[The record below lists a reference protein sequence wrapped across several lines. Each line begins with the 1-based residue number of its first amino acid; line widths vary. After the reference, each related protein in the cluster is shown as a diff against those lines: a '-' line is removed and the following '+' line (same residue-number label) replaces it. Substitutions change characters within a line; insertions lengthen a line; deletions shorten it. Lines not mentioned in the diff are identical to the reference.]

1 MAERAALAT
10 RRRQR
15 FTIIGAAAAAVL
27 VIVLVVV
34 LVVANSGGKKANPS
48 ASGSAS
54 ASTSASAA
62 AAGTCVWHPNP
73 DPSAS
78 PAPAAN
84 TNLRDVGTPPTT
96 GNPTSGYRN
105 MTINTNRGQI
115 VVQLDL
121 KKAPCT
127 AASFAYLAGKNF
139 FNGSSCHR
147 LVNKSGTDPQS
158 GEPSD
163 FHVLQCGDPS
173 GTGQGGPKYQ
183 FDNEYVP
190 TDLRPAYPA
199 GVVAMANSGGSNTNG
214 SQFFIVY
221 GDTLLD
227 ANYTIFGTVTK
238 GLDVAQKVAAGGDD
252 GSMEPNPG
260 GGKPKIKLTFTS
272 VTVDAASSSSAAPS
286 TPSPSP
292 TPSPSASK

>member
-1 MAERAALAT
+1 MAERAAQAA

-15 FTIIGAAAAAVL
+15 MTIIGAAAGAAL
-27 VIVLVVV
+27 VIILVVV
-34 LVVANSGGKKANPS
+34 LVIANSGGKKANPS

-54 ASTSASAA
+54 ASHSSAA
-62 AAGTCVWHPNP
+62 AVAPGTCVWHPNP

-78 PAPAAN
+78 PAPSPDK
-84 TNLRDVGTPPTT
+84 NLREVGTPPTS
-96 GNPTSGYRN
+96 GNPTSGTRD
-105 MTINTNRGQI
+105 MTIDTNLGQI

-127 AASFAYLAGKNF
+127 AASFTYLASKNF

-147 LVNKSGTDPQS
+147 LVNKSGADPQS

-173 GTGQGGPKYQ
+173 GTGSGGPKYQ

-190 TDLRPAYPA
+190 TDLRPAYSA
-199 GVVAMANSGGSNTNG
+199 GVVAMANSGGTNTNG
-214 SQFFIVY
+214 SQFFIVF

-227 ANYTIFGTVTK
+227 ANYTIFGKVSK
-238 GLDVAQKVAAGGDD
+238 GLDIAQKVGGAGDD
-252 GSMEPNPG
+252 GAFEPNPG
-260 GGKPKIKLTFTS
+260 GGHPKTKLTFTS
-272 VTVDAASSSSAAPS
+272 VTVGPAVTGSAAPS
-286 TPSPSP
+286 P
-292 TPSPSASK
+292 TASK

>member
-1 MAERAALAT
+1 MAERAALAS

-15 FTIIGAAAAAVL
+15 FTIIEAAAAALV

-34 LVVANSGGKKANPS
+34 LVVANSGGKKASPS

-54 ASTSASAA
+54 GSTSASA

-78 PAPAAN
+78 PAQPAN
-84 TNLRDVGTPPTT
+84 PNLRDVGTPPAS
-96 GNPTSGYRN
+96 GNPASGYRD
-105 MTINTNRGQI
+105 MTINTNLGKI

-127 AASFAYLAGKNF
+127 AASFTYLAGKNF
-139 FNGSSCHR
+139 FNGISCHR
-147 LVNKSGTDPQS
+147 LVNKSGADPQS
-158 GEPSD
+158 GQPSD
-163 FHVLQCGDPS
+163 FHVLQCGDPT
-173 GTGQGGPKYQ
+173 GTGSGGPKYQ

-199 GVVAMANSGGSNTNG
+199 GVVAMANTGPNANG

-227 ANYTIFGTVTK
+227 ANYTIFGTVTT

-260 GGKPKIKLTFTS
+260 GGKPKIKLTFTT
-272 VTVDAASSSSAAPS
+272 VTVGPVSSSSAAPATS
-286 TPSPSP
+286 SAAPS
-292 TPSPSASK
+292 PSPSASK